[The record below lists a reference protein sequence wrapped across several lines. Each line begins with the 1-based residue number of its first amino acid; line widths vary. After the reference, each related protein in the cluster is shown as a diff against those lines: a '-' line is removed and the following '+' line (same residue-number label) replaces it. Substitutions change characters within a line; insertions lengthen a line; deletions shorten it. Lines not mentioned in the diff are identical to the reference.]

1 MSENNYKIRIKF
13 RKYDNMRFVGHLDT
27 MRYFQKAMRRADI
40 PIAYSEGFSPHQIM
54 SFAAPLG
61 VGVTSDGE
69 YMDIEATTLISSEKA
84 LKSLSSVMVEGIDIV
99 SFKKLP
105 PKAVNAMSSV
115 ACADYILTLREGHAV
130 SLSIDELKDKLK
142 EFYTDSESIIVEKKT
157 KKSVSEID
165 LKPLLYAF
173 EIRENSNANGGFE
186 FYIKCSTG
194 SVGNIK
200 PDFVI
205 STFYDFCNMSLDKF
219 DYCIHR
225 IDVYTNGEKNEFV
238 SLGDIGEII
247 SE

>member
-69 YMDIEATTLISSEKA
+69 YVDIEAVTLMDSKA
-84 LKSLSSVMVEGIDIV
+84 AVDSLNATMVPGVDIV
-99 SFKKLP
+99 YFRQLP
-105 PKAVNAMSSV
+105 AGAANAMSSV
-115 ACADYILTLREGHAV
+115 ACADYTLTLREGHTCP
-130 SLSIDELKDKLK
+130 LSVEEIKDKIK
-142 EFYTDSESIIVEKKT
+142 EFYDDREHIIVEKQT
-157 KKSVSEID
+157 KKNTMEID
-165 LKPLLYAF
+165 LKELLYVF
-173 EIRENSNANGGFE
+173 EVRPNPSANGGFE

-194 SVGNIK
+194 SVGNVK

-205 STFYDFCNMSLDKF
+205 ACFYDFCKIELKDF
-219 DYCIHR
+219 DYQVHR
-225 IDVYTNGEKNEFV
+225 IDVYTRDDSGKLV
-238 SLGDIGEII
+238 SLGDIGEDI
-247 SE
+247 